1 MAVKRNV
8 GTLCSI
14 CGGKNPKSGDENDE
28 KAKDSDANT
37 SGPSTQTKETMPQG
51 SETVQ
56 TAKEVRVFQSNWLSS
71 FPRLRVDDTKD
82 KMFCDICIQH
92 KKNNTLMDGSSDFKN
107 DFHCFTV
114 YSTEHKVCTLV
125 LFFRP
130 QSFGQWPLFFVGHG
144 PYGPMKF
151 HSRMN
156 PENQNK
162 LTSAPINYL

>member
-1 MAVKRNV
+1 MAVKTNV

-92 KKNNTLMDGSSDFKN
+92 KKNNTVMDGSSDFKN

-125 LFFRP
+125 LFF
-130 QSFGQWPLFFVGHG
+130 
-144 PYGPMKF
+144 
-151 HSRMN
+151 
-156 PENQNK
+156 
-162 LTSAPINYL
+162 SAPKFWPMAPVFCWTWAIRPHEISF